1 MSAPAEATDHW
12 LADYR
17 RVEPDLPG
25 GRLAWLQRLRI
36 HALDAFAESG
46 LPTTR
51 QEAWKY
57 TDVKPIARRTF
68 APAVVESR
76 PDAAVLRRE
85 QALASGDAARLVFI
99 DGRFAPEV
107 SDAAR
112 LPEGATVASL
122 ASVLEQPQT
131 ILEPYLG
138 SCMAEADQGFAALNT
153 AFMRDGAYVHLS
165 RGTVLE
171 QPIELLYV
179 SSGAPDRVAH
189 LRNLIIAEEGAAAV
203 VVENYVSLADGAHF
217 TNAVTEVIAE
227 RNAQVEHYK
236 LGHESDQAYH
246 IGAIH
251 VRQQRDSRF
260 ASHSV
265 ALGGR
270 LVRNEL
276 HVNLE
281 AEGCECALNGLYL
294 TRGRQHVDNHT
305 RIDHRAPH
313 TTSRQFYKG
322 VLDGRSRAVFSGR
335 VMVHQDA
342 QKTDAQQSNDN
353 LLLSEHSEADSRPQL
368 EIYADDVKCS
378 HGTTVGQL
386 DPDSLFYLRSR
397 GVGLDRAR
405 SLLVYAFAADV
416 LERMKLMPVREQLE
430 RVLTGQLLDGQ
441 SVRGLE

>member
-1 MSAPAEATDHW
+1 MSVPADLTDHW
-12 LADYR
+12 LTDYR

-25 GRLAWLQRLRI
+25 GRVAWLQRLRI
-36 HALDAFAESG
+36 QALDAFAESG

-57 TDVKPIARRTF
+57 TDVKPIARRAFT
-68 APAVVESR
+68 PAVPETR
-76 PDAAVLRRE
+76 PDAAVLRQE
-85 QALASGDAARLVFI
+85 QTLASGEAVRLVFI

-107 SDAAR
+107 SDVER
-112 LPEGATVASL
+112 LPAGATVASL
-122 ASVLEQPQT
+122 ASVLEQPQVS
-131 ILEPYLG
+131 LETFLG
-138 SCMAEADQGFAALNT
+138 SCMVEADQGFTALNT
-153 AFMRDGAYVHLS
+153 AFMRDGAYVHLARS
-165 RGTVLE
+165 TVLQ

-189 LRNLIIAEEGAAAV
+189 LRNLIIAEDGAAAV
-203 VVENYVSLADGAHF
+203 VVENYVSLADGAYF

-227 RNAQVEHYK
+227 QNAELEHYK
-236 LGHESDQAYH
+236 LERESDQAYH
-246 IGAIH
+246 IGAIR
-251 VRQQRDSRF
+251 VRQHRDSRF
-260 ASHSV
+260 ASHNV

-281 AEGCECALNGLYL
+281 AEGCECTLNGLYL
-294 TRGRQHVDNHT
+294 TRGRRHVDNHT

-313 TTSRQFYKG
+313 TTSRQSYKG

-335 VMVHQDA
+335 VVVHQDA
-342 QKTDAQQSNDN
+342 QQTDAQQSNDN
-353 LLLSEHSEADSRPQL
+353 LLLSEHAEADSRPQL

-386 DPDSLFYLRSR
+386 DADSLFYLRSR

-405 SLLVYAFAADV
+405 SLLVYAFAANV

-430 RVLTGQLLDGQ
+430 RVLTGQLLGGQ
-441 SVRGLE
+441 SVRGWA